1 MCACMCLRRW
11 RGFVVVSREFVSRLG
26 WFSTEMYMRFKL
38 HACSSLFSTPPPS
51 ALSLSFSSSLSSG
64 ILSQLQAQKHSLP
77 SLFSLII
84 SLTKETAKKDSYML
98 LTCFK
103 TLIYCIIVIGLRHL
117 QLNRCLKVHCD
128 ELFWALWTSQ

>member
-64 ILSQLQAQKHSLP
+64 ILSQLQGQKHSLP

-84 SLTKETAKKDSYML
+84 SLAKETDRQKKKKDSCTLM
-98 LTCFK
+98 TCFK
-103 TLIYCIIVIGLRHL
+103 TQILYHS
-117 QLNRCLKVHCD
+117 D
-128 ELFWALWTSQ
+128 WTKTFSVKQMS